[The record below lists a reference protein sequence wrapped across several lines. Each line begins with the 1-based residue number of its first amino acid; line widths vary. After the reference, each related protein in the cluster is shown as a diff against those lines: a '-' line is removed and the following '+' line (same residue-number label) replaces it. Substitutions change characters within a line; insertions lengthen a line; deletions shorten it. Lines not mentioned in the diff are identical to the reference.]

1 MNNVFSIRWC
11 NIISYAFE
19 ADYAWIIS
27 WSTESVSKLRTMTKI
42 DVTFHTWY
50 NWMFLLYNVLID
62 NID

>member
-27 WSTESVSKLRTMTKI
+27 WSTKSVSKLRTMTKI
-42 DVTFHTWY
+42 DVTFHTW
-50 NWMFLLYNVLID
+50 
-62 NID
+62 